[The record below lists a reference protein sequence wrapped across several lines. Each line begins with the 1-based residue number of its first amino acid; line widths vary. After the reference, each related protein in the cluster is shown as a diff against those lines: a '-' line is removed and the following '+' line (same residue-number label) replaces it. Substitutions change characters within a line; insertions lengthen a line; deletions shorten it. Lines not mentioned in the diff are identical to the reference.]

1 MGSGVSDFFEGPATE
16 LETQARRALR
26 EILLEIQSPAVFE
39 SVWIE
44 VSGSWIYEKSLKHW
58 ENWNRTQRV
67 NGWEGLARVVE
78 KAAYATRPYC
88 IKCGTCCRKGSPS
101 LYPEDLP
108 LVLRGAIKRTE
119 LMTLRKGEIGFSNER
134 NELIQLFRE
143 LVKVQEKP
151 GTRECLFF
159 QSESDACG
167 IYENRPLQCRTL
179 ECWNPKEFQRLET
192 GNPLKRLDL
201 LAPLD
206 PVLPVIKAH
215 EEKCDLLSLERG
227 LKRAGEQKEDGRD
240 RVMEGLGFD
249 RHTREFLGEKYGFR
263 PEHLVFLLGRPLT
276 EVVASLG
283 YRISL
288 DPDGRLKVLERAK
301 EPGLREA

>member
-1 MGSGVSDFFEGPATE
+1 MGSGASDFFEGPATE

-44 VSGSWIYEKSLKHW
+44 VSGSRTYEKLLKHW
-58 ENWNRTQRV
+58 ESWNRTQRV

-88 IKCGTCCRKGSPS
+88 LKCGTCCRKGSPS

-134 NELIQLFRE
+134 NELIQLSRE

-159 QSESDACG
+159 QSESGACG

-179 ECWNPKEFQRLET
+179 ECWNPKEFQRLE
-192 GNPLKRLDL
+192 R
-201 LAPLD
+201 
-206 PVLPVIKAH
+206 
-215 EEKCDLLSLERG
+215 
-227 LKRAGEQKEDGRD
+227 
-240 RVMEGLGFD
+240 
-249 RHTREFLGEKYGFR
+249 
-263 PEHLVFLLGRPLT
+263 GRPLKPT
-276 EVVASLG
+276 GSLG
-283 YRISL
+283 PARSGSSG
-288 DPDGRLKVLERAK
+288 DQGPRGKV
-301 EPGLREA
+301 